1 MSKRLADAFALAK
14 LIEGQGSRHKAT
26 LADALME
33 FWDVAKE
40 ELPALL
46 KAHVKITAAQ
56 DRHERKLWLSADGRI
71 TPYNEIE
78 TRHLRN
84 IINYIDMRCP
94 DDFRL
99 PELRRELQRR
109 R

>member
-1 MSKRLADAFALAK
+1 MGKRLADAFALAK
-14 LIEGQGSRHKAT
+14 LIEQQGSKHKAT
-26 LADALME
+26 LADALMD

-46 KAHVKITAAQ
+46 KAHVKITAQQ
-56 DRHERKLWLSADGRI
+56 DRHERRLWLSQDGRVI
-71 TPYNEIE
+71 PYNEIE

-84 IINYIDMRCP
+84 IINYLECRNGE
-94 DDFRL
+94 DFRL